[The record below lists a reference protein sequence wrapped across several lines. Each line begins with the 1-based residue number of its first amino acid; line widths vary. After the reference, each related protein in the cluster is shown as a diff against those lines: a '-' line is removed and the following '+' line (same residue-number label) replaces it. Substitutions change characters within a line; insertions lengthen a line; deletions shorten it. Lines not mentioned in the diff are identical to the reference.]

1 MNDNT
6 MFRSSF
12 VSFILIKV
20 RDTGVNYSLH
30 KLNLLIYI
38 ILGIV
43 SFQYDFY
50 SSKDMDLIIHE
61 MIYEHLLISY

>member
-6 MFRSSF
+6 MRRSSF

-43 SFQYDFY
+43 F
-50 SSKDMDLIIHE
+50 
-61 MIYEHLLISY
+61 

>member
-20 RDTGVNYSLH
+20 RDTGVNYLH

-50 SSKDMDLIIHE
+50 SSKDMVLIIHE